1 MKRQRLFAPGPVEV
15 PPAVLEAI
23 SRPVVHHRTDGF
35 KELFLTVQQKLGR
48 LARVPDDDV
57 LLLASSGTGA
67 FEAGLLACVPA
78 GGKVVSIGG
87 GKFGERWAH
96 MARRFGFQVVEI
108 PVAWG
113 HAVDPDRVSTG
124 LVEHADAAAVTIT
137 HSETSTGVLHD
148 VEAVAN
154 AVRATAPDAL
164 ILVDAVT
171 SMAVA
176 PVEPVAWG
184 LDGVF
189 FGSQKGLMV
198 PPGLGFAWLSERAWS
213 RDRNLVPSFYL
224 DLRKEREKQAHGGTA
239 YTPAVNLIYGLDV
252 ALDLL
257 LDEGIERVW
266 ARRELLNRAVLAAGE
281 AIGMARFAERVSP
294 AVAALRSPDGVA
306 APDVVAAAAVC
317 GARIAGGH
325 DDAKPYLLRPSVL
338 GWFDGYDALALAAI
352 LEDACRACGVDV
364 PVGAGVTAAQR
375 TISAS

>member
-1 MKRQRLFAPGPVEV
+1 MNRQRLFAPGPVEV
-15 PPAVLEAI
+15 PPEVLEAI
-23 SRPVVHHRTDGF
+23 SRPVVHHRTAGF
-35 KELFLTVQQKLGR
+35 RGLFKGVQAKLGR

-57 LLLASSGTGA
+57 LVLAGSGTAA

-78 GGKVVSIGG
+78 GGKVLSVGG
-87 GKFGERWAH
+87 GKFGERWAA
-96 MARRFGFQVVEI
+96 MARRFGCDVVDV

-113 HAVDPDRVSTG
+113 HAVDPAQVEAA
-124 LVEHADAAAVTIT
+124 LAEHADAAAVTIT

-148 VEAVAN
+148 VEAVAHV
-154 AVRATAPDAL
+154 VRRTAPEAL
-164 ILVDAVT
+164 ILVDTVT
-171 SMAVA
+171 SMGVA

-189 FGSQKGLMV
+189 FGSQKGLLL
-198 PPGLGFAWLSERAWS
+198 PPGLAFAWLSERAWS
-213 RDRNLVPSFYL
+213 RDRELVPSFYL
-224 DLRKEREKQAHGGTA
+224 DLRKERAKQAGGDTA
-239 YTPAVNLIYGLDV
+239 YTPAVNLIFGLEV

-257 LDEGIERVW
+257 LDEGLERVW

-281 AIGMARFAERVSP
+281 AVGMTRFAERVSP

-306 APDVVAAAAVC
+306 APDLVAAAAAS

-352 LEDACRACGVDV
+352 LEDASRACGVEV

-375 TISAS
+375 IISAS

>member
-1 MKRQRLFAPGPVEV
+1 MNRQRLFAPGPVEV

-23 SRPVVHHRTDGF
+23 SRPVVHHRTAGF
-35 KELFLTVQQKLGR
+35 RALFQGVQAKLGR
-48 LARVPDDDV
+48 LARIPGDDV
-57 LLLASSGTGA
+57 LVLAGSGTAA
-67 FEAGLLACVPA
+67 FEAGLLAAVPA
-78 GGKVVSIGG
+78 GAKVVSVGG

-96 MARRFGFQVVEI
+96 MARRFGFEVVEV
-108 PVAWG
+108 PVPWG
-113 HAVDPDRVSTG
+113 HAVDPGQVQAA
-124 LVEHADAAAVTIT
+124 LAEHADVAAVTIT

-148 VEAVAN
+148 VEAVARV
-154 AVRATAPDAL
+154 VRSTAPDAL

-189 FGSQKGLMV
+189 FGSQKGLLL
-198 PPGLGFAWLSERAWS
+198 PPGLAFAWLSERAWS
-213 RDRNLVPSFYL
+213 RDRDLVPSFYL
-224 DLRKEREKQAHGGTA
+224 DLRKERGKQARGDTA
-239 YTPAVNLIYGLDV
+239 YTPAVNLIFGLDV

-257 LDEGIERVW
+257 LEEGIEQVW
-266 ARRELLNRAVLAAGE
+266 ARRDLLNRAVLAAGE
-281 AIGMARFAERVSP
+281 AVGMERFAERVSP
-294 AVAALRSPDGVA
+294 AVAALRSPAGVA
-306 APDVVAAAAVC
+306 APDVVAAAAAS

-352 LEDACRACGVDV
+352 LEDASRACGVEV

-375 TISAS
+375 IISAS